1 MFETHHIST
10 STPQLQC
17 RKCHF
22 PQRAMPRAM
31 PRVPLP
37 WVACRGRPRRRGGP
51 ATAAARRTRRTRCTS
66 ASSAAAACRR
76 RRKRCVSSAKTTN
89 GDMNDLNWKSEKRK
103 KIARSKKK
111 RMRKIISTLWCW
123 LYPKSASIVMPR
135 EIGCPAM
142 VEPTYGLG
150 SWNLYG
156 AWCLVRR
163 WNLWSGAWGQCLP
176 PRSYPSPMMP
186 RLGWLGGWWDG
197 TNQFL
202 LKQKLRVVGA
212 FDLWTNW
219 IPHSS
224 RRTSIIKLIHIDSH
238 CKISKFRLKFRFKSS
253 TNIPLGAIPG
263 AAPRHG
269 HHLRG
274 EVAAAADRGSGRVD
288 AADPGHLGHLGRWHP
303 SILNSRF
310 LYFFLTVKRSFYGNG
325 GYGGMSSTEATRE
338 EVPWRIKC
346 GAHAFQG
353 NIDLTSDQCCSFSQT
368 KGDNE
373 RMLLYIFFPDQPCN
387 LSCRYDGSHVENQL
401 TEQPPSF
408 LMVLSWLAP
417 TWWQNH
423 HSWWQ
428 TTTQSSGQ
436 CLMMGKTTEST
447 MY

>member
-1 MFETHHIST
+1 
-10 STPQLQC
+10 
-17 RKCHF
+17 
-22 PQRAMPRAM
+22 M

-51 ATAAARRTRRTRCTS
+51 ATAAARRTGRTRCTS
-66 ASSAAAACRR
+66 VSSAAAASRR

-89 GDMNDLNWKSEKRK
+89 GNMNDLNWKSEKRK

-111 RMRKIISTLWCW
+111 RKIISTLWCW

-163 WNLWSGAWGQCLP
+163 WNLWCGAWGQCLP

-202 LKQKLRVVGA
+202 WKQKLRVVGA
-212 FDLWTNW
+212 FDLWKNW

-224 RRTSIIKLIHIDSH
+224 RRTSIITLIHIDSH

-303 SILNSRF
+303 SILKLS
-310 LYFFLTVKRSFYGNG
+310 FFV
-325 GYGGMSSTEATRE
+325 
-338 EVPWRIKC
+338 C
-346 GAHAFQG
+346 
-353 NIDLTSDQCCSFSQT
+353 
-368 KGDNE
+368 
-373 RMLLYIFFPDQPCN
+373 FFA
-387 LSCRYDGSHVENQL
+387 S
-401 TEQPPSF
+401 
-408 LMVLSWLAP
+408 
-417 TWWQNH
+417 
-423 HSWWQ
+423 
-428 TTTQSSGQ
+428 
-436 CLMMGKTTEST
+436 
-447 MY
+447 